1 METKLKNGNNISKLS
16 LIGLIVTLGI
26 VYGDIGTSPLYV
38 MKAIVSFGG
47 GKVGFDYITGAVSC
61 IIWTLTLQTT
71 IKYVIITLRADNKGE
86 GGILALYA
94 LLKKK
99 KKSLIYLVAIIGASA
114 LVADGIITPAI
125 TVTSA
130 IEGLHGIAGDVPVV
144 KIVIGVLCALF
155 ILQQF
160 GTHRIGR
167 LYGPIMLF
175 WFVTLGILGAFHIAD
190 TPQILRAFNPMYAIR
205 LLYET
210 PSGFLLLGAVFLCTT
225 GAEALYSDLG
235 HCGIRN
241 IRISWIFVK
250 ITLILNYLGQ
260 GAWILSS
267 GNTSVNP
274 FFGVMPSWFL
284 IFGVIIATAAAII
297 ASQSLISGLFTIFNE
312 AMSLNF
318 WPRQR
323 ISYPSEIRGQLYI
336 PFVNWFLL
344 VACVLV
350 VLIFRNSSRMEAAY
364 GLSITITMLMTTIL
378 LLHYMHDKK
387 VPLPF
392 VFIFAFVFFAIEG
405 SFFVA
410 NMFKFMDGGVLTIAL
425 ASIFIFMMYVW
436 YNGRKIKNKYIRFF
450 KIKDYAEIL
459 RDIKA
464 DTNIPKYA
472 TNLVFLSKADFSTD
486 VESKIIYSIIN
497 KHPKRADRYWLLH
510 IHHVDEPYTNEYSY
524 EELIPNTLSRI
535 EFRIG
540 FRISPLISLHFSKV
554 QVDLEKQ
561 DKFDLLSNYPS
572 LRKYNINADFTFIIL
587 RRIVNLMHS
596 FSFKDKFIMNAY
608 KLIDKIGVA
617 DVKAY
622 GLDTSNVEVE
632 LVPLIVNAEYYH
644 KLHRLD
650 VKQVDEG

>member
-1 METKLKNGNNISKLS
+1 METKLKNSNDISKLS
-16 LIGLIVTLGI
+16 FIGLIVTLGI

-38 MKAIVSFGG
+38 MKAIVNFGG
-47 GKVGFDYITGAVSC
+47 DKVGFDYITGAISC

-71 IKYVIITLRADNKGE
+71 VKYVIITLRADNKGE

-99 KKSLIYLVAIIGASA
+99 KKSMIYLVAIVGASA

-130 IEGLHGIAGDVPVV
+130 IEGLHGLSGDFPVV
-144 KIVIGVLCALF
+144 EIVIGVLIFLF

-167 LYGPIMLF
+167 LYGPVMF
-175 WFVTLGILGAFHIAD
+175 VWFLTLGVLGSMHIAD
-190 TPQILRAFNPMYAIR
+190 YPQVLKAFNPMYAIR
-205 LLYET
+205 LLTES
-210 PSGFLLLGAVFLCTT
+210 PSGFLILGAVFLCTT

-235 HCGIRN
+235 HCGIKN
-241 IRISWIFVK
+241 IRVSWIFVK
-250 ITLILNYLGQ
+250 ATLILNYLGQ
-260 GAWILSS
+260 GAWVLSS
-267 GNTSVNP
+267 GNTTVNP

-284 IFGVIIATAAAII
+284 FFGVIIATAAAII

-323 ISYPSEIRGQLYI
+323 ISYPSEVRGQLYI
-336 PFVNWFLL
+336 PFINWFLL
-344 VACVLV
+344 IACIV
-350 VLIFRNSSRMEAAY
+350 VVVIFQNSSNMEAAY
-364 GLSITITMLMTTIL
+364 GLSITITMLMTTVL
-378 LLHYMHDKK
+378 LLHYMHDKQ
-387 VPLPF
+387 VMLPL
-392 VFIFAFVFFAIEG
+392 IILFALVFFAIEG
-405 SFFVA
+405 SFLIA
-410 NMFKFMDGGVLTIAL
+410 NMFKFMDGGALTVAL
-425 ASIFIFMMYVW
+425 ASIFVFIMYVW

-450 KIKDYAEIL
+450 KVEDYVEIL
-459 RDIKA
+459 KDVKA

-472 TNLVFLSKADFSTD
+472 TNLVFLSKADLPTD

-524 EELIPNTLSRI
+524 EELIPGTLSRI

-540 FRISPLISLHFSKV
+540 FRVSPLVSLHFSKV
-554 QVDLEKQ
+554 QTDLQQE

-572 LRKYNINADFTFIIL
+572 LRKHKIQADFTFIIL
-587 RRIVNLMHS
+587 RRIINFTHN

-608 KLIDKIGVA
+608 QLIDKIGIA

-632 LVPLIVNAEYYH
+632 LVPMIVNAKYYH

-650 VKQVDEG
+650 DEEEEND